1 MVHESYHARSSA
13 FPIAPGM
20 NCERHPP
27 VGQPLLTNSV
37 SPIGPQPLAKSLRP
51 SIRS

>member
-1 MVHESYHARSSA
+1 MVLESYHGRSSA

-20 NCERHPP
+20 NCERYPP

-37 SPIGPQPLAKSLRP
+37 SPIGPQPRAKGLRP
-51 SIRS
+51 RIRS